1 MFIPKMKSSSPKG
14 KTHDGSINIP
24 GAHGA
29 VQSHTKGR

>member
-1 MFIPKMKSSSPKG
+1 MFITKMMSSSPKG

-29 VQSHTKGR
+29 V